1 MKTKK
6 QFTSCILSLVLT
18 LLLVVGL
25 MPMTAYAASASAT
38 YGLYTL
44 TITEYYEVFNATGNR
59 QEIEIGGAK
68 ITNISLNSDG
78 DIVCKFRAGALQ
90 SSGYV
95 AYGMTHTVVI
105 SNTDCREELN
115 APIDIRFEGSISMNH
130 IKGTLTRPA
139 QTSHTGG
146 QSNCTSGAVCA
157 VCGTTY
163 GSPNNNHSWGEW
175 TTSDG
180 THTRTCMLDSN
191 HTETGDCDHKPATCL
206 AASVCSVC
214 KHEYAGKLEHNLT
227 YTSKDNVLTETCNNG
242 CGHSATATLT
252 ATDTTYTGSPITTG
266 ANLLIDPSWIAT
278 TDLPPSSHIQ
288 YSNNLNA
295 GEAIAQVTIK
305 GNELTTTFRINPASI
320 NGAVITVNPSSA
332 TYNGTAFE
340 PSVSVDFN
348 GVTLVEDT
356 DYTLS
361 WNKSGF
367 TNADTYS
374 FIVTG
379 KGNFDGAKDAQFT
392 IHPTEIKNAVVT
404 LDQNTFVYDGQPH
417 KPTAT
422 VTFNGVALTAGVDYE
437 LYYMSEDQIRTWNGN
452 EPLYFF
458 GYTSSDSIKAGQ
470 YYAVAVG
477 KGNYA
482 ASSRFA
488 YAKYTIEKAAV
499 TEPTIESKPYN
510 GTVQKADI
518 TDTDLY
524 TVVKNDGGEGV
535 KQSGYY
541 DVVLELK
548 DPANYTWSSTDNTQ
562 LTLPFAITRAEN
574 EWTVTPSVTGWTYGK
589 PAGEPVGEAR
599 FGEVSV
605 EYSGTTN
612 AGESFSGTYAPTEA
626 GNYTATFIVQETED
640 YRGLEASADFTV
652 AKANY
657 NMAGAGWVYS
667 APFRYDGKEHTVEVT
682 GLPAGVTVES
692 YENNTAAAVGDYY
705 ARAKLAYDTHNYNAP
720 AVHVLGWTIYN
731 DWTPAEYTVNGSG
744 WMNKDFVITAND
756 GYKISLTNTAD
767 GEWKDA
773 LTCSA
778 ETADGSVSFYLKDET
793 DGAISLGKTVSYK
806 LDTTAPTGVV
816 EFVERSSWEEFVHT
830 ITFGLFYKDEVT
842 VKITGADNLSGV
854 AKIEYYA
861 SGEAM
866 SLAAVESITDWTEY
880 NGEFGVALED
890 TKQFVYF
897 VRITDN
903 AGNVTL
909 LSTDGAEYDTTAP
922 VIEGIENGKTYYTT
936 QRFQVQERNL
946 DSVTV
951 NGNPS
956 MTFALGGNV
965 DKEYVIVATDT
976 AGNTTTVTVTMKPI
990 QELAKAT
997 ENLGPDNV
1005 TSADA
1010 PALEELIENLEE
1022 LIADPNTSSDSEMET
1037 LEQHKSIAESLLQTI
1052 EDAAKA
1058 ADTENTQKVTDV
1070 TPENVTRED
1079 KTDLEK
1085 AQVDLEKALEDNGGN
1100 YTEEEKSA
1108 IGDALERID
1117 DALTVIG
1124 NAEAVE
1130 DLIHQLPENI
1140 TKSDED
1146 AIEKAD
1152 DAYNALTDYEKS
1164 LVDGDA
1170 KQALDDAKAA
1180 LAALNKPV
1188 DPDYPPATGDDSNLL
1203 LWFSLLFAS
1212 GMGVFGLALHG
1223 RKRKQ

>member
-1 MKTKK
+1 MNAEFTLAETDCTEPIDTTCVYSEGYLYASFTVTRAARAHSGNATCSTPDTCDYCGITYEMPDNHAYEWKNDNGNHWQECSYNSNHKTNRGICGGGYATCAVSGTCATCGGSYKDT
-6 QFTSCILSLVLT
+6 QAHDYIY
-18 LLLVVGL
+18 
-25 MPMTAYAASASAT
+25 TANDN
-38 YGLYTL
+38 
-44 TITEYYEVFNATGNR
+44 TITE
-59 QEIEIGGAK
+59 I
-68 ITNISLNSDG
+68 
-78 DIVCKFRAGALQ
+78 CK
-90 SSGYV
+90 
-95 AYGMTHTVVI
+95 
-105 SNTDCREELN
+105 ND
-115 APIDIRFEGSISMNH
+115 
-130 IKGTLTRPA
+130 
-139 QTSHTGG
+139 
-146 QSNCTSGAVCA
+146 
-157 VCGTTY
+157 
-163 GSPNNNHSWGEW
+163 
-175 TTSDG
+175 
-180 THTRTCMLDSN
+180 
-191 HTETGDCDHKPATCL
+191 
-206 AASVCSVC
+206 
-214 KHEYAGKLEHNLT
+214 
-227 YTSKDNVLTETCNNG
+227 

-252 ATDTTYTGSPITTG
+252 ATDATYTGAAITTG
-266 ANLLIDPSWIAT
+266 ASVTYSDGWGGSQEHGEIT
-278 TDLPPSSHIQ
+278 

-295 GEAIAQVTIK
+295 GTATAKVTFEGK
-305 GNELTTTFRINPASI
+305 ELTTTFEINEADISD
-320 NGAVITVNPSSA
+320 AVVTLNPTSG
-332 TYNGTAFE
+332 TYTGTAYD
-340 PSVSVDFN
+340 PSVSV
-348 GVTLVEDT
+348 TLDGFGTLAEGT

-361 WNKSGF
+361 WDKTGF
-367 TNADTYS
+367 TNADTYTVT
-374 FIVTG
+374 VTG
-379 KGNFDGAKDAQFT
+379 KGNFKGTKTQFFT
-392 IHPTEIKNAVVT
+392 INAAELSDIKVEQVGTLTYTDEAQTPTVSASATSVDGSEITFTYSTESEGPYSTEIPSFTNAGWAHTVYYRAT
-404 LDQNTFVYDGQPH
+404 ADNHNT
-417 KPTAT
+417 
-422 VTFNGVALTAGVDYE
+422 
-437 LYYMSEDQIRTWNGN
+437 YYGSFLVE
-452 EPLYFF
+452 
-458 GYTSSDSIKAGQ
+458 
-470 YYAVAVG
+470 
-477 KGNYA
+477 
-482 ASSRFA
+482 
-488 YAKYTIEKAAV
+488 IEKATV
-499 TEPTIESKPYN
+499 TEPTIASKPYN
-510 GTVQKADI
+510 GSTQTADI
-518 TDTDLY
+518 TDTELY

-599 FGEVSV
+599 FGDISV

-657 NMAGAGWVYS
+657 NMAGARWVYS
-667 APFRYDGKEHTVEVT
+667 APFRYDGKEHTVELT

-705 ARAKLAYDTHNYNAP
+705 ARAKLAYDAHNYNAP

-744 WMNKDFVITAND
+744 WMNKDFVISAND

-773 LTCSA
+773 LTYSA

-1022 LIADPNTSSDSEMET
+1022 LIADPDTSSDGEMET

-1085 AQVDLEKALEDNGGN
+1085 AQADLEKALEDNGGN

-1108 IGDALERID
+1108 IEDALERID

-1212 GMGVFGLALHG
+1212 GMGIFGLALHG